1 MSKIK
6 TIPIITFILFSVIT
20 FYFFGTLGFDYS
32 QITNKDY
39 IFTFYE
45 NSNINYDKSFLNNFL
60 YLLLSTIYIFF
71 LGFPLPLIIITSLI
85 FDTYLAILISAF
97 SISFGSFL
105 TYIFFLKTID
115 FDLTIY
121 SKKINELKKKFGK
134 NEIFSVFIFRL
145 ISGGFPFLIQNL
157 ILFSLNF
164 RKLSFFVGTFLS
176 SVIGISVLIL
186 LGKNLVVFLYSIIWW
201 EKVKFIAIFFKI
213 YLMIKKKL

>member
-45 NSNINYDKSFLNNFL
+45 NSNINYDKSLLNNFL
-60 YLLLSTIYIFF
+60 YLLLATIYIFF

-85 FDTYLAILISAF
+85 FDTYLAILISVF

-145 ISGGFPFLIQNL
+145 ISGGFPFLIQNM

-186 LGKNLVVFLYSIIWW
+186 LGKNLVVFLYSII
-201 EKVKFIAIFFKI
+201 
-213 YLMIKKKL
+213 

>member
-85 FDTYLAILISAF
+85 FDTYLAILISVF

-121 SKKINELKKKFGK
+121 SKKIDELKKKFGK

-186 LGKNLVVFLYSIIWW
+186 LGKNLVVFLYSII
-201 EKVKFIAIFFKI
+201 
-213 YLMIKKKL
+213 

>member
-45 NSNINYDKSFLNNFL
+45 NSNINYDKSLLNNFL
-60 YLLLSTIYIFF
+60 YLLLATIYIFF
-71 LGFPLPLIIITSLI
+71 LGFLLPLIIITSLI
-85 FDTYLAILISAF
+85 FDTYLAILISVF

-145 ISGGFPFLIQNL
+145 ISGGFPFLIQN
-157 ILFSLNF
+157 
-164 RKLSFFVGTFLS
+164 
-176 SVIGISVLIL
+176 
-186 LGKNLVVFLYSIIWW
+186 
-201 EKVKFIAIFFKI
+201 
-213 YLMIKKKL
+213 MI

>member
-45 NSNINYDKSFLNNFL
+45 NLNINYDKSFLNNFL
-60 YLLLSTIYIFF
+60 YLLLATIYIFF

-85 FDTYLAILISAF
+85 FDTYLAILISVF

-134 NEIFSVFIFRL
+134 NEIFSVFILRL
-145 ISGGFPFLIQNL
+145 IAGGFPFLIQNM

-186 LGKNLVVFLYSIIWW
+186 LGKNLVVFLYSII
-201 EKVKFIAIFFKI
+201 
-213 YLMIKKKL
+213 